1 MYRFLLMIAAT
12 ALTGFGLMAFASEP
26 GTFSFS
32 EMQLVAQTFM
42 IFGIALTLLGFV
54 LITRA
59 PPKDTVFYQH
69 FVIAGLIV
77 AAFGLCVFPFS
88 ELKVVTIPVIA
99 ALAVGIALVVPRM
112 TTPKHAGMRGVPTF
126 VAMISGP
133 ASMWA
138 LAVGWNVLPAAV
150 LLGVGLV
157 VAFYLGQLQPV
168 EQAAFQAPVDP
179 QSATARLM

>member
-1 MYRFLLMIAAT
+1 MYRFLLMIAFT
-12 ALTGFGLMAFASEP
+12 ALIGFGLMAFASEP
-26 GTFSFS
+26 GKFSFS
-32 EMQLVAQTFM
+32 EMEFVAQTFM

-54 LITRA
+54 AITRA

-88 ELKVVTIPVIA
+88 SLPVVAVPVIV
-99 ALAVGIALVVPRM
+99 ALSAGIAMVVPKM
-112 TTPKHAGMRGVPTF
+112 TTPKHAGMRGRPTF

-138 LAVGWNVLPAAV
+138 LAVGWNILPAAI
-150 LLGVGLV
+150 LLFIGLG
-157 VAFYLGQLQPV
+157 VAFYMGQLQPV
-168 EQAAFQAPVDP
+168 EQTAYKTPSVDP
-179 QSATARLM
+179 TGVAARL